1 MKTLLFNDIEFF
13 SDMSLY
19 RIRKLLLD
27 YYDKLL
33 SDKVRI
39 FSLVYKGSKYVSEKL
54 WIPFEWYFLAIWE
67 INHKSFSWYVQD
79 EWS

>member
-54 WIPFEWYFLAIWE
+54 
-67 INHKSFSWYVQD
+67 
-79 EWS
+79 